1 MEDIEDE
8 TTKVVGGSSLPQ
20 HELDT
25 STLLPTSP
33 SEMFRE
39 SEFLVESDVESI
51 DIRSNKPYSFTD
63 GTNFEIGQHFK
74 SKDELKN
81 MLLDAAIKNCF
92 EMKIVKSCKKVFVV
106 DCVDREHCSWHLRAV
121 KLANTNFFSIRT
133 HHNVHTCSLDKRKK
147 KHRQASA
154 AMVAEVV
161 KKNFQEI
168 KQTPTPKGIMGMMNS
183 QGVEIS
189 YWKAWRGKQLA
200 NNLRRGS
207 PEESYNLLPS
217 YLYMLKKVNPGTITH
232 LELDEYTRLFF
243 HSYLLQLLILK
254 YIMCLLFIIFTK
266 FYIF

>member
-1 MEDIEDE
+1 
-8 TTKVVGGSSLPQ
+8 
-20 HELDT
+20 
-25 STLLPTSP
+25 
-33 SEMFRE
+33 
-39 SEFLVESDVESI
+39 
-51 DIRSNKPYSFTD
+51 
-63 GTNFEIGQHFK
+63 
-74 SKDELKN
+74 

-121 KLANTNFFSIRT
+121 KLENSTFLAFEHITTFILVVWINGKRNTVN
-133 HHNVHTCSLDKRKK
+133 KRKK

-154 AMVAEVV
+154 TMVAEVV
-161 KKNFQEI
+161 KQNFQEI

-207 PEESYNLLPS
+207 PEESYKLLPS

-232 LELDEYTRLFF
+232 LELDEYTRLFL